1 MTRTSYTRSALVAAV
16 VAAGALAPVATAGTT
31 TETLRFFD
39 KPVSMT
45 LTQSDG
51 TVVRHAPYPEAQ
63 SGDVLDVYSLDYAGD
78 HRKHAKRWSM
88 STHLRC
94 VFGAGQP
101 DCESHVARGNSL
113 LIFRGDRLVAGS
125 GRYVHAT
132 GRVLSIKEVGHTD
145 SSDVVVRVR
154 R

>member
-1 MTRTSYTRSALVAAV
+1 MTRTSYTRLSLVAAV
-16 VAAGALAPVATAGTT
+16 VATGALTPAATAGSR

-39 KPVSMT
+39 KPVSIT

-63 SGDVLDVYSLDYAGD
+63 PGEVLDVYSLDYAGD

-94 VFGAGQP
+94 VFGDGPP

-113 LIFRGDRLVAGS
+113 LVFRGDRLVAGS
-125 GRYVHAT
+125 GRYAHAT
-132 GRVLSIKEVGHTD
+132 GRVLSNKEVGHTD
-145 SSDVVVRVR
+145 SSDVVVRVKR
-154 R
+154 

>member
-1 MTRTSYTRSALVAAV
+1 MTRTSYTRLSLVAAI
-16 VAAGALAPVATAGTT
+16 VATGALAPAATAGSR

-39 KPVSMT
+39 KPVSIT
-45 LTQSDG
+45 LTQPDG

-63 SGDVLDVYSLDYAGD
+63 SGDVLDVYSLAYAGD
-78 HRKHAKRWSM
+78 HRRHAKRWSM

-94 VFGAGQP
+94 SFGDGPP
-101 DCESHVARGNSL
+101 DCETHIARGNSL

-132 GRVLSIKEVGHTD
+132 GRVVSNKTIGD
-145 SSDVVVRVR
+145 SNNSDIVVRIKR
-154 R
+154 